1 MSLAELKALKEYIN
15 EALSKGWIRESKSPI
30 GAPIL
35 FVLRK
40 SGELRLYVNYRGL
53 NAITIK
59 NRYPLLLISELLNR
73 LNSSVVF
80 LKIDL
85 RNIYY

>member
-1 MSLAELKALKEYIN
+1 MSPAELKALEEYIN
-15 EALSKGWIRESKSPI
+15 KALAKGWIRESKSPI

-40 SGELRLYVNYRGL
+40 SSELRLYVNYQGL

-59 NRYPLLLISELLNR
+59 N
-73 LNSSVVF
+73 
-80 LKIDL
+80 
-85 RNIYY
+85 